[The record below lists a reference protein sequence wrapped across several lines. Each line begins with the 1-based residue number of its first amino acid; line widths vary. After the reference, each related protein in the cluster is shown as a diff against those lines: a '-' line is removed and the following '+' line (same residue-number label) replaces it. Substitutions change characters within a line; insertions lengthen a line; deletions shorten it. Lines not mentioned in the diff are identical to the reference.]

1 MVTIKD
7 LLLADSIRQWYSV
20 SIFEAVRILR
30 KWNAKDHE
38 KMLRDF
44 GGEA

>member
-7 LLLADSIRQWYSV
+7 MLLVESIEQWYSV